1 VKEFHF
7 AVIGDNISYSKSPQV
22 FEAIFRAVGTP
33 GRCEVLSVNQ
43 SELPGRLEDMV
54 RGGVTGFSVTIPHK
68 VEIVKHLNEIT
79 SVAKT
84 LAAVNSVRIQDGKF
98 SGDNT
103 DCHGFSTALR
113 PYADLVS
120 KKPAVI
126 LGSGGS
132 SKAIIYALS
141 EEYGIKHFLVVGRTP
156 GRVEDTKRHLEQEM
170 NGIEITTA
178 LQKDIEAHTINGAA
192 LVVNCTPLGGW
203 NHPQERPFPD
213 SFDLSSIGLYYDLNY
228 NPGNLLV
235 EEARNAG
242 VITIDGSVMLTSQAV
257 RSFEFWTGQTVDL
270 EVVHN
275 SVFSN

>member
-156 GRVEDTKRHLEQEM
+156 G
-170 NGIEITTA
+170 
-178 LQKDIEAHTINGAA
+178 
-192 LVVNCTPLGGW
+192 GW